1 MEHLTLEQYDEIK
14 NTIRN
19 IIKDYDLKS
28 VELKNDSMKNIEA
41 YELLKSDNEFLGI
54 DFKLVDSS
62 FGTTIA
68 RTIREE
74 QEKELGL
81 I

>member
-41 YELLKSDNEFLGI
+41 YELLKSDNDFSGI